1 MDYFL
6 WDLGVH
12 FSRMFFPGFLRAGV
26 CCSASYDDLYLPVIF
41 WWSVLYCGAGCCR
54 AWQRVAVSCR
64 ELECIIRRLMPA
76 CCILVQCVAVC
87 CSVLQCVAVCC
98 RVLRWVVEHHT
109 TMPACLLHFDAVR
122 CNVLQCAAVC
132 CSVLQCVAVCCSV
145 LQCVAVCC
153 SMLQCVAVCCSV
165 LQCVAVNCSVLQWV
179 AMCCIAKYDDAYLS
193 VGCVFKFLSMPQ
205 HTDSAPHCTTLSNTA
220 THCYALQH
228 TANSLHHP
236 APHSESVLSAKMAA
250 NIDFCRGWDPRPCA
264 SVNHRQTWWGPHQ
277 RGWSDDARASLQRR
291 PRHELAWIWTDFLAN
306 RSVNGPA
313 GRPARRRGRRAGG
326 NDSLHDVRARLK
338 ISSQ

>member
-153 SMLQCVAVCCSV
+153 SVLQWIAVCCSE
-165 LQCVAVNCSVLQWV
+165 LPCVVV
-179 AMCCIAKYDDAYLS
+179 
-193 VGCVFKFLSMPQ
+193 Q
-205 HTDSAPHCTTLSNTA
+205 HTTTPIYLLGVYSSFFQCHSTLTLHHTAPHCQT
-220 THCYALQH
+220 LQH
-228 TANSLHHP
+228 TALHCNTLQFTTSHCTTQRIRLIKDGHLP
-236 APHSESVLSAKMAA
+236 QEKGKETW
-250 NIDFCRGWDPRPCA
+250 DFQWICTGFVDPRGQR
-264 SVNHRQTWWGPHQ
+264 VGERQGRT
-277 RGWSDDARASLQRR
+277 
-291 PRHELAWIWTDFLAN
+291 AW
-306 RSVNGPA
+306 
-313 GRPARRRGRRAGG
+313 
-326 NDSLHDVRARLK
+326 
-338 ISSQ
+338 